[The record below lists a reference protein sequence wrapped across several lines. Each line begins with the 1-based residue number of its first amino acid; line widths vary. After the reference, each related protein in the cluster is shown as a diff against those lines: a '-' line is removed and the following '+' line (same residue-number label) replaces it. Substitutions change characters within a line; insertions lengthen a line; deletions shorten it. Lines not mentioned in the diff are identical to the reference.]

1 VKKTLRGALSW
12 VVAPLLALA
21 VVATTGLV
29 VGRVRQSQDVAW
41 CNKVTPST
49 ITVKGVKE
57 PVDPTVLKEARAG
70 CVAQRRAQRGMF
82 GAVWRT
88 GGRETAVCAVDWG
101 RYQQLFGSDQ
111 AAASAVMKHFGITDT
126 LDAGSKSDQQRF
138 ITTCL
143 KAKHIT

>member
-1 VKKTLRGALSW
+1 MKKTLRGALSW
-12 VVAPLLALA
+12 AVAPALALA

-29 VGRVRQSQDVAW
+29 VGHVRQSQDVAW

-49 ITVKGVKE
+49 LTVKGVKE
-57 PVDPTVLKEARAG
+57 PVDPTVLKEARSG
-70 CVAQRRAQRGMF
+70 CVAQRRDQRGIF

-138 ITTCL
+138 ITACL